1 MGFIGRQPTAS
12 PLTSADITD
21 GIITAAKLAPGAVE
35 GVTTGLIIP
44 WSSSTVPSGFL
55 ECDGSSVSTTTY
67 ANLFAVVGYVYGGSG
82 ASFNLPDLRDRTA
95 VHKSTN
101 KSFATTGGAN
111 TVTPTGNISGSTGS
125 TTLTSNTIPSHGHS
139 FVSGASMMGNNFAN
153 NTIQISFP
161 CLDRNTSSVTSQNT
175 GGGQSHDHNL
185 SANFVGSA
193 NSVLQPYL
201 TLMYIIKT

>member
-82 ASFNLPDLRDRTA
+82 SSFNLPDLRDRTA
-95 VHKSTN
+95 VHKSSN

-125 TTLTSNTIPSHGHS
+125 TTLTTQQMPSHSHS
-139 FVSGASMMGNNFAN
+139 ATVYDASMSGGMAAFRGLG
-153 NTIQISFP
+153 
-161 CLDRNTSSVTSQNT
+161 CGGGSSPGSQSVNST
-175 GGGQSHDHNL
+175 GGGQSHDHTL